1 MSLFSGPSRRLA
13 AERLEGDAP
22 RIYDPRERLLLG
34 GFDQLLRVAS
44 WPLGLRPPAEPS
56 TGAPRSILAA
66 RLDRIGD
73 LLTTLP
79 ALVSLREA
87 APDARITL
95 AVGSWNEAVARR
107 LPFVDDVCLVEAPW
121 SAWGRKTTF
130 ADARRAL
137 ARHRPD
143 LVLDFQGDVRS
154 LALLSTT
161 RAPMRAG
168 YAETGGGYL
177 LTHRATWDERRSWYW
192 QNDELV
198 RSVFPEAS
206 SGGPPYNFVGAE
218 DRERASTHLE
228 PLARPRIGIHPSAGR
243 RLKQWELPKFQALVR
258 KVAGRGS
265 VVVTGTEGDRAL
277 VEALVENTGGAA
289 RALIGLDLATFAAV
303 VEGLDVFV
311 TGDTG
316 PMHLSHAVGTRNV
329 AIFGPSDP
337 VRYGPPEGLA
347 ERIVVR
353 QPVYCSPCNMI
364 RRPPRECASLEAP
377 ECISGIGVDAVASA
391 VAAALS

>member
-34 GFDQLLRVAS
+34 AFDQVLRVAS
-44 WPLGLRPPAEPS
+44 WPLGLRPKAKLPES
-56 TGAPRSILAA
+56 APRSILAA

-79 ALVSLREA
+79 ALASLREA

-107 LPFVDDVCLVEAPW
+107 LPFVDDVCVVEAPW
-121 SAWGRKTTF
+121 SAWGRKASF
-130 ADARRAL
+130 GEARRAL
-137 ARHRPD
+137 SSHRPD

-177 LTHRATWDERRSWYW
+177 LTHRAAWNERRSWYW

-198 RSVFPEAS
+198 RTVFPEAPV
-206 SGGPPYNFVGAE
+206 GRAPYNFVADE
-218 DRERASTHLE
+218 DRERASIHLE

-243 RLKQWELPKFQALVR
+243 RLKQWELPKFQALVQR
-258 KVAGRGS
+258 MAGRGS

-277 VEALVENTGGAA
+277 VEALVDGSGGAA
-289 RALIGLDLATFAAV
+289 RSLIGLDLATFAAV

-316 PMHLSHAVGTRNV
+316 PMHLSHAVGHEETSPSSARPTRS
-329 AIFGPSDP
+329 AMDLPMGSRTGSSYGSPST
-337 VRYGPPEGLA
+337 A
-347 ERIVVR
+347 
-353 QPVYCSPCNMI
+353 
-364 RRPPRECASLEAP
+364 RRAT
-377 ECISGIGVDAVASA
+377 
-391 VAAALS
+391 